1 MTVQLATTRLTLLN
15 GATTTDAL
23 GDTVDATSADPAS
36 TGVPGSL
43 IERERVVLD
52 PTTGEPRTLTQYH
65 ARLTPGTFPAKRGD
79 RVRDER
85 DGSLY
90 VVESVKAQPRTIG
103 GLSALRLIL
112 SKTSA

>member
-1 MTVQLATTRLTLLN
+1 MSAHLATTRLTLLN
-15 GATTTDAL
+15 GAATTDAL
-23 GDTVDATSADPAS
+23 GDEVDATSADPAA

-52 PTTGEPRTLTQYH
+52 PTTGEPRTLTQWH
-65 ARLTPGTFPAKRGD
+65 ARLTPGTFPAKTGD
-79 RVRDER
+79 RVRDEA
-85 DGSLY
+85 DGALY
-90 VVESVKAQPRTIG
+90 VVESVKATPHTIG